1 MTAAAAWAED
11 NRRWT
16 VEVRKKLYMCAMVA
30 AHHNAVLKQF
40 YERLVARGKRKKLAL
55 AAVMRKLIV
64 TLNAM
69 VKTNSL
75 WRPPC
80 PDPSV

>member
-1 MTAAAAWAED
+1 LNEQRLAVGESVIRPEQLKGRAED
-11 NRRWT
+11 I
-16 VEVRKKLYMCAMVA
+16 
-30 AHHNAVLKQF
+30 LKQF
-40 YERLVARGKRKKLAL
+40 YERLVARGKPKKLAL

-69 VKTNSL
+69 LKTNSL

-80 PDPSV
+80 PDLSV